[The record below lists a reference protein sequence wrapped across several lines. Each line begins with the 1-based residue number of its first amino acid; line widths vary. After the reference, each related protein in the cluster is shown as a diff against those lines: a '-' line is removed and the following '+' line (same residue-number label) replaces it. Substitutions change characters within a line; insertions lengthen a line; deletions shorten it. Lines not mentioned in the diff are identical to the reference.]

1 MGCVTVGL
9 HFCLVF
15 GHWSLHCCLV
25 LSTDHSLACHGLAF
39 SVLLAFT
46 SYCISLHFYPP
57 LWLYGYIFV
66 VVLLFGPPC
75 EPCLS
80 LSCLLCSDLIFACF
94 TSRAQRGV
102 TSTKKCSHTSPHCPH
117 VHQSFTTSGALQSE
131 AAHRHLLGTMQVIP
145 ILSVLVIVIIVARSL
160 GTRHFCSDLRKICT
174 NNPHPQVKQ
183 SFGPKIIGAQKWR
196 GGAEK
201 L

>member
-1 MGCVTVGL
+1 MAIRL
-9 HFCLVF
+9 YFC
-15 GHWSLHCCLV
+15 SC
-25 LSTDHSLACHGLAF
+25 
-39 SVLLAFT
+39 
-46 SYCISLHFYPP
+46 
-57 LWLYGYIFV
+57 
-66 VVLLFGPPC
+66 PPC

-196 GGAEK
+196 GWLKKCLWEVQWLPAGH
-201 L
+201 LRVHCGRGSLLRPSTPLPLPPHNR